1 MTQRSE
7 SRFLMLPFFFF
18 FEIKAKGVFL
28 HALHRVQTP
37 IQDAAFNASNILKV
51 ILNIKGNSFSW

>member
-7 SRFLMLPFFFF
+7 SRLPF

-28 HALHRVQTP
+28 HTLHHVQTP
-37 IQDAAFNASNILKV
+37 IQDAAFNASNMLKV
-51 ILNIKGNSFSW
+51 ILSIKGNSFHW